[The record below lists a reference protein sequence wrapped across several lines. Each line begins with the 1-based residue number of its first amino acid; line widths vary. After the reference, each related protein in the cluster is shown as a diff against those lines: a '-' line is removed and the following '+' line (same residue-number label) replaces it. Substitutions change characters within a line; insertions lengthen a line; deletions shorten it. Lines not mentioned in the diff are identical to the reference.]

1 MGFRMDEMDELHFRM
16 RITNL
21 QARLELREIEII
33 ALSREI
39 ASPLTTSE
47 RRAEAIELRYARL
60 NERSEVTRE
69 LDEIHA
75 SFPQFDRLKSRL
87 DH

>member
-1 MGFRMDEMDELHFRM
+1 M
-16 RITNL
+16 
-21 QARLELREIEII
+21 QARLELCEIEII

-39 ASPLTTSE
+39 ASLLTTSE
-47 RRAEAIELRYARL
+47 RRAEAIERRYARL
-60 NERSEVTRE
+60 AERYKITRE

-75 SFPQFDRLKSRL
+75 SFPQFGRLKSRL